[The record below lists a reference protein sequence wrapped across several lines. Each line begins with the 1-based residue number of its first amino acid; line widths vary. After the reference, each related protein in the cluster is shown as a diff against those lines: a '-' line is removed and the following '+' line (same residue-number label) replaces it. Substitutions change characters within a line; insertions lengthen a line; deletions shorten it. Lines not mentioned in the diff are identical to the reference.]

1 MEKPVGKY
9 SDSELYSKLRGSKK
23 EAETAFAELYSRYSQ
38 RIYAYCLRVTGSQDD
53 ARDIFQETFTN
64 FYNSSKN
71 KERLENIP
79 GYLITIARNQC
90 INYKR
95 NLKISV
101 NIEDYNVFSTDTGYE
116 QKELL
121 ELIARALELL
131 DFEYREAFILRQ
143 YQGNEL
149 QGNLKNHRRFHYSSE
164 KTGFGEQR
172 KRSRIYLNHI
182 CRICRNKYIAG

>member
-143 YQGNEL
+143 YQGMSYKEISKIT
-149 QGNLKNHRRFHYSSE
+149 GDSITAVKNRVWRAKE
-164 KTGFGEQR
+164 KIKDILEPYMQDLS
-172 KRSRIYLNHI
+172 K
-182 CRICRNKYIAG
+182 